1 MEGLESGA
9 AEGPEQKEPAL
20 EIGDPAPNFHGLPG
34 VDGQSRSL
42 SDFEDKAVVVLV
54 FTGNGCPA
62 AKASEDR
69 LISLQRAYG
78 SEGVQLVAINSN
90 NPYLSPPDTLA
101 EMVKHAAA
109 KGWNFPYLKDEEGR
123 AARAFGA
130 VSTPHV
136 FVLDRER
143 RLRYQGR
150 IDDSRDPSR
159 VTVRDLQ
166 NALDDLLAGRPV
178 RVPQTIPFGCSI
190 VR

>member
-1 MEGLESGA
+1 VEGLEQGSIGGPGQKA
-9 AEGPEQKEPAL
+9 AGL
-20 EIGDPAPNFHGLPG
+20 EIGDPAPNFHGLRG
-34 VDGQSRSL
+34 VDGRSHSL
-42 SDFEDKAVVVLV
+42 SDFGDKAVVVLV

-69 LISLQRAYG
+69 LITLQSAYG
-78 SEGVQLVAINSN
+78 TKSVQLVAINSN
-90 NPYLSPPDTLA
+90 NPYLSPPDTFA
-101 EMVKHAAA
+101 EMVTHAAA
-109 KGWNFPYLKDEEGR
+109 KNWNFPYLKDEDGR

-166 NALDDLLAGRPV
+166 NALDDLLAERPV

>member
-1 MEGLESGA
+1 MERLEQGTT
-9 AEGPEQKEPAL
+9 EGPEHKEAGL
-20 EIGDPAPNFHGLPG
+20 EIGDPAPNFQGLSG
-34 VDGQSRSL
+34 VDGRLRSL
-42 SDFEDKAVVVLV
+42 SDFKDKSVVVLV

-78 SEGVQLVAINSN
+78 AEGVQLVAINSN
-90 NPYLSPPDTLA
+90 NPYLSPPDTHA

-109 KGWNFPYLKDEEGR
+109 KGWNFPYLKDEDGR

-130 VSTPHV
+130 ISTPHV
-136 FVLDRER
+136 FVLDRQR
-143 RLRYQGR
+143 RVRYRGR

-159 VTVRDLQ
+159 VMVRDLQ
-166 NALDDLLAGRPV
+166 NALDDLLAERPV

>member
-1 MEGLESGA
+1 VEGLEQGA
-9 AEGPEQKEPAL
+9 AGAPEQTQAGL
-20 EIGDPAPNFHGLPG
+20 EVGDSAPNFQGLRG
-34 VDGQSRSL
+34 VDGRLRSL
-42 SDFEDKAVVVLV
+42 SDFEDKAVLVLV

-78 SEGVQLVAINSN
+78 PQSVQLVAINSN
-90 NPYLSPPDTLA
+90 NPYLSPPDTFA

-109 KGWNFPYLKDEEGR
+109 KGWNFPYLKDEDGR

-136 FVLDRER
+136 FVLDRHR